1 MVGCWPRPGH
11 LKVRS
16 QRPTEEW
23 KKPKPCLRPYKWE
36 ALSLWHLDLHFSQTF
51 QLIIVHNQCKNS
63 CNKST
68 TKAKISKKGLNVR
81 LRTIQNKWRW
91 PLKKKTLEDKEL
103 PRLQDPLA
111 SSETEHHPT
120 CAREWEQE
128 IVLVLKQQSWS
139 QGLPAHKLL
148 GRGQQNTF
156 YSHHIKVQ
164 TFLLIG
170 LSDQTQGI
178 LFLGFEGFFCLF
190 FFFLLAESG
199 KPTYKLLPQ
208 AVDKDT
214 QERKERMFPPSPPV
228 LGHVIL
234 LVWTEKTD
242 LCWGKQMCTIKQGL
256 YSTWDI
262 ALTRCKREV
271 KQQSS
276 FPEKTKF
283 SLPLRPPPGNN
294 LNV

>member
-11 LKVRS
+11 LKGRS

-103 PRLQDPLA
+103 PHLQDPLA

-178 LFLGFEGFFCLF
+178 LFLGFEGFCCLF
-190 FFFLLAESG
+190 FFFFWLNLANLLTNSYPRLSTRTRKRG
-199 KPTYKLLPQ
+199 
-208 AVDKDT
+208 
-214 QERKERMFPPSPPV
+214 RKECF
-228 LGHVIL
+228 
-234 LVWTEKTD
+234 
-242 LCWGKQMCTIKQGL
+242 
-256 YSTWDI
+256 
-262 ALTRCKREV
+262 
-271 KQQSS
+271 
-276 FPEKTKF
+276 
-283 SLPLRPPPGNN
+283 LPLHHY
-294 LNV
+294 